1 MKTYHILIGNCEEL
15 LNDFIEALFQEV
27 CEGKAA
33 IQCTRTAWVG
43 DFVQQGCDR
52 EFDLVIQV
60 PHNLFPEVSAPTP
73 MGLLGEAIRAVRS
86 IKSKG
91 PTPVITIVAPEERGR
106 YEALL
111 LEAGAD
117 CVLELPF
124 DGDELRS
131 AVDRLLRLP
140 ARLEHLHFR
149 SKRWHFAG
157 VLMRGLQLLNQA

>member
-1 MKTYHILIGNCEEL
+1 MKTCHILIGNCEDL
-15 LNDFIEALFQEV
+15 LSDFIEALFREV
-27 CEGKAA
+27 CEGKVAV
-33 IQCTRTAWVG
+33 QCTRTARVR
-43 DFVQQGCDR
+43 DFVQRGCDR

-60 PHNLFPEVSAPTP
+60 PHNLCPEVTEPTP
-73 MGLLGEAIRAVRS
+73 MGLLGEAICAVRM

-91 PTPVITIVAPEERGR
+91 PTPVITIVPPEERRR
-106 YEALL
+106 YEVLL

-131 AVDRLLRLP
+131 AVSRLLRLP
-140 ARLEHLHFR
+140 GRLEHLRFR

-157 VLMRGLQLLNQA
+157 VLMRGLRLLNQA

>member
-33 IQCTRTAWVG
+33 VQCIRTARAG
-43 DFVQQGCDR
+43 EFVQQGCGR

-73 MGLLGEAIRAVRS
+73 MSLLGEAIGAVRT

-91 PTPVITIVAPEERGR
+91 PTPVITLVAPDERRR

-131 AVDRLLRLP
+131 AVGRLLRLP
-140 ARLEHLHFR
+140 ARLEHLRFR

-157 VLMRGLQLLNQA
+157 VLTRGLRRLNQA

>member
-15 LNDFIEALFQEV
+15 LSDFIEALFQEV

-33 IQCTRTAWVG
+33 VQCTRVARVG

-52 EFDLVIQV
+52 EFDLVIQI

-73 MGLLGEAIRAVRS
+73 MGLLGEAIRAVRT
-86 IKSKG
+86 IKAKR
-91 PTPVITIVAPEERGR
+91 PPPVITIVAPEERAR
-106 YEALL
+106 YEPLL

-131 AVDRLLRLP
+131 AVGQLLKLP
-140 ARLEHLHFR
+140 ARLEHFR

-157 VLMRGLQLLNQA
+157 VLMRGLRLLAQT